1 MHSVTDR
8 RRAVARLAL
17 LSLAIIGAFLAV
29 TLSGVGPSDAQRWG
43 DGAGAAGRM
52 VLVMPG
58 GALARAPVRGLAHSP
73 GEVTATLA
81 GVLFGAV
88 AGTGL
93 ALAATLLAAGLALVT
108 ARRIGA

>member
-17 LSLAIIGAFLAV
+17 LGLAIIGAFLAV
-29 TLSGVGPSDAQRWG
+29 TLSGVGPSDAQRWV
-43 DGAGAAGRM
+43 DGAGAAGPIVFVIAGG
-52 VLVMPG
+52 VL
-58 GALARAPVRGLAHSP
+58 GLALFP
-73 GEVTATLA
+73 GQVTATLA

-93 ALAATLLAAGLALVT
+93 ALAATLLAAGLALLT
-108 ARRIGA
+108 ARRVGADALLT